1 MMSRNTLPPSLTVAA
16 ALLCILVSVT
26 AMPLIEAERSKSSW
40 FAWAATAFATLLVGT
55 AAAVVLMGTAAAKAV
70 TSTTLGAAP
79 APEKLLKGVEDE
91 DEKWMASCVQ
101 SFGEERCNAGALDV
115 PSEKA
120 DEEAYGDESTDA
132 GSSDTIPMAAG
143 QIRKGGYIMIKG
155 KPCKVSDVSTSKT
168 GKHGHAKC
176 HFVAIDIFTGKKME
190 DLVPSSHNTLVPVVT
205 TAEYTVLDVGDD
217 GALSLLTAAGETKD
231 DLNLPDEAAGPARGS
246 DESKAIAKEIQE
258 KFAADKSLIVTVRS
272 AVGQE
277 MICAVK
283 EDTA

>member
-1 MMSRNTLPPSLTVAA
+1 MSD
-16 ALLCILVSVT
+16 
-26 AMPLIEAERSKSSW
+26 
-40 FAWAATAFATLLVGT
+40 
-55 AAAVVLMGTAAAKAV
+55 
-70 TSTTLGAAP
+70 
-79 APEKLLKGVEDE
+79 DE
-91 DEKWMASCVQ
+91 TET
-101 SFGEERCNAGALDV
+101 F
-115 PSEKA
+115 
-120 DEEAYGDESTDA
+120 ESADA
-132 GSSDTIPMAAG
+132 GSSESYPMEGG
-143 QIRKGGYIMIKG
+143 QIRKGGYLMIKG
-155 KPCKVSDVSTSKT
+155 RPTKVIEVSTSKT